1 MDHVGAGF
9 KPAPTESTLL
19 RRHGLPEIIRA
30 FKTFSSRCINQ
41 LRRTSG
47 TPVWQRNYYE
57 HIIRNDDDLHEV
69 RRYIDDNPA
78 RWAEDEYYK
87 V

>member
-1 MDHVGAGF
+1 
-9 KPAPTESTLL
+9 
-19 RRHGLPEIIRA
+19 LPEIVRA

-41 LRRTSG
+41 WRRTPG

-57 HIIRNDDDLHEV
+57 HIIRNEDDLREI

-78 RWAEDEYYK
+78 RWAEDEYNR